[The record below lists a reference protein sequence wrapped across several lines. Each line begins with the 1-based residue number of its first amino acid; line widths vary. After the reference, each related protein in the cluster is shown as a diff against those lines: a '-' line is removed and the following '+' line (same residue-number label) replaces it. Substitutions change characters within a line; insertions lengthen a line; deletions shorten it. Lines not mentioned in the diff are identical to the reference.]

1 MDRELGEQ
9 MTAAFVVLAPRTRQ
23 SATGP
28 KADGL
33 LSVDLLVRKLRPVEL
48 LKLRSRHWS
57 LVCDSPEPHAKFVAL
72 HAAAD
77 ALCLG
82 LADRRPSLKSSFE
95 HCSCKLGSCPRRVS
109 IDTKTPIAPP
119 LVELPI
125 RTASRGFYDGF
136 SREVTIPSK
145 IIVSL
150 LIMWAIFFP
159 VSANET
165 LSAANSSIIAT
176 FSGWYVYLVAFLM
189 VSCFVLAV
197 VPQSGG
203 LRIGAPGDTPEFSR
217 FSWFAM
223 LFGAGIGIGMLTY
236 STGEPLAHFSN
247 NPEMIRGAV
256 EARSAEAVRSAYV
269 YTFLHWGFAAWGTYA
284 LVGLAIGYV
293 AYRRN
298 LPLTIR
304 SALAPL
310 FGRVMTGPVGHLV
323 DIVAVVATILGVAV
337 TMGLGVEQF
346 VAGLARLGIGD
357 WLLNADGSSS
367 VMAVIV
373 ALLILV
379 GASTLSALSGVGRG
393 IKWLS
398 NLNLALSFLLLAL
411 FAIVGSGMV
420 ALEILGVGLVDYVRT
435 IVPNSLTL
443 FADTGTAMSSALVQ
457 WQRDWSVFYWAWWIA
472 FSPFVGMFIARISRG
487 RTIREYV
494 FGVILVPSLM
504 CFVWMALAGGTAIDL
519 ELTGAAGGAILHTGI
534 SDQLYATLAAMLE
547 PGLMALVSGLVVIL
561 LMTYLVT
568 SADSAI
574 LIVNTINGAGDTD
587 GEHRHHIVFWGV
599 ALAFVVGSMLI
610 LGGID
615 AIRITMIIGALPFS
629 LVVALMAVAILKAVA
644 FDLVRKHH
652 GVPTTAEACAEAESA
667 K

>member
-1 MDRELGEQ
+1 MP
-9 MTAAFVVLAPRTRQ
+9 A
-23 SATGP
+23 
-28 KADGL
+28 
-33 LSVDLLVRKLRPVEL
+33 
-48 LKLRSRHWS
+48 
-57 LVCDSPEPHAKFVAL
+57 EPDH
-72 HAAAD
+72 
-77 ALCLG
+77 
-82 LADRRPSLKSSFE
+82 P
-95 HCSCKLGSCPRRVS
+95 
-109 IDTKTPIAPP
+109 IDPP
-119 LVELPI
+119 LIDLPI
-125 RTASRGFYDGF
+125 KTASRGFYDGF

-145 IIVSL
+145 VIVSL

-159 VSANET
+159 VSASET

-189 VSCFVLAV
+189 FTCFVLALF
-197 VPQSGG
+197 PQSGT
-203 LRIGAPGDTPEFSR
+203 LRIGNPGEKPEFGR

-247 NPEMIRGAV
+247 NPDIIRGLV
-256 EARSAEAVRSAYV
+256 DARTAEAVRPAYI

-310 FGRVMTGPVGHLV
+310 FGLRLSGVWGHLV

-337 TMGLGVEQF
+337 TMGIGVEQF
-346 VAGLARLGIGD
+346 VMGLARLGVGD
-357 WLLNADGSSS
+357 WLLDPDGSSS
-367 VMAVIV
+367 IAAVILS
-373 ALLILV
+373 LLVLV
-379 GASTLSALSGVGRG
+379 GASTISALSGVGRG

-398 NLNLALSFLLLAL
+398 NLNMGLSFALLAL
-411 FAIVGSGMV
+411 FAIVGSAFGG
-420 ALEILGVGLVDYVRT
+420 LKLLGVGVWDYLRT
-435 IVPNSLTL
+435 LVPNSLTL
-443 FADTGTAMSSALVQ
+443 FDAGGEFGDALVQ
-457 WQRDWSVFYWAWWIA
+457 WQLDWSVFYWAWWIA
-472 FSPFVGMFIARISRG
+472 FAPFVGMFIARISRG

-494 FGVILVPSLM
+494 FGVVLVPSLM
-504 CFVWMALAGGTAIDL
+504 CFFWMAMVGGTAIDL
-519 ELTGAAGGAILHTGI
+519 ELSGAAQGGIVNAAM
-534 SDQLYATLAAMLE
+534 SDQLFATLAVLLDPAV
-547 PGLMALVSGLVVIL
+547 AAVVSGLVVLL
-561 LMTYLVT
+561 LMTYLIT

-574 LIVNTINGAGDTD
+574 LIVNTINGAG
-587 GEHRHHIVFWGV
+587 ESESERNHHILFWGV

-629 LVVALMAVAILKAVA
+629 FVVAIMGVAILKAVIY
-644 FDLVRKHH
+644 DLFRKHH
-652 GVPTTAEACAEAESA
+652 GVPTTAQGCAEAAEG

>member
-1 MDRELGEQ
+1 MLGYSMRRIRYGLMRDRPEAKISLES
-9 MTAAFVVLAPRTRQ
+9 AAEC
-23 SATGP
+23 GP
-28 KADGL
+28 LD
-33 LSVDLLVRKLRPVEL
+33 
-48 LKLRSRHWS
+48 
-57 LVCDSPEPHAKFVAL
+57 
-72 HAAAD
+72 D
-77 ALCLG
+77 A
-82 LADRRPSLKSSFE
+82 
-95 HCSCKLGSCPRRVS
+95 
-109 IDTKTPIAPP
+109 PIAPP

-125 RTASRGFYDGF
+125 DTHDRGFYDGF
-136 SREVTIPSK
+136 SRAVTIPSK

-159 VSANET
+159 VSASET
-165 LSAANSSIIAT
+165 LSAANSSIISS
-176 FSGWYVYLVAFLM
+176 FSGWYVYLVATLM
-189 VSCFVLAV
+189 FACFVVAII
-197 VPQSGG
+197 PQSGR
-203 LRIGAPGDTPEFSR
+203 LLIGAPGDRPEFSR

-236 STGEPLAHFSN
+236 STGEPLAHFAN
-247 NPEMIRGAV
+247 NPDIIRGTV
-256 EARSAEAVRSAYV
+256 ESLSPEAVRPAYI

-310 FGRVMTGPVGHLV
+310 FGKAMSGMAGHLV

-346 VAGLARLGIGD
+346 VAGLARLQLGD
-357 WLLNADGSSS
+357 WLLDDDGSSS
-367 VMAVIV
+367 AAAIVV
-373 ALLILV
+373 ALLVLV
-379 GASTLSALSGVGRG
+379 GASTISALSGVGRG

-398 NLNLALSFLLLAL
+398 NLNMVLSFLLLAL
-411 FAIVGSGMV
+411 FIVGGSGLF
-420 ALEILGVGLVDYVRT
+420 AIKLLGIGLFDYVRT
-435 IVPNSLTL
+435 LIPNSLTL
-443 FADTGTAMSSALVQ
+443 FPDTGGELASALVR
-457 WQRDWSVFYWAWWIA
+457 WQLDWSVFYWAWWIA
-472 FSPFVGMFIARISRG
+472 FAPFVGMFIARISRG
-487 RTIREYV
+487 RTVREYV
-494 FGVILVPSLM
+494 FGVVLVPSLM
-504 CFVWMALAGGTAIDL
+504 CFIWMTMAGGTAIDL
-519 ELTGAAGGAILHTGI
+519 ELSGVANGSIVETGI
-534 SDQLYATLAAMLE
+534 SDQLYATLAVLLDPAVAM
-547 PGLMALVSGLVVIL
+547 AVSGLVVVL

-574 LIVNTINGAGDTD
+574 LIVNTINGAGETE
-587 GEHRHHIVFWGV
+587 GQRQHHIVFWGA

-629 LVVALMAVAILKAVA
+629 FVVALMAIGILKAIA

-652 GVPTTAEACAEAESA
+652 GVPTTAEGCAKLAAS

>member
-1 MDRELGEQ
+1 MP
-9 MTAAFVVLAPRTRQ
+9 A
-23 SATGP
+23 
-28 KADGL
+28 
-33 LSVDLLVRKLRPVEL
+33 
-48 LKLRSRHWS
+48 
-57 LVCDSPEPHAKFVAL
+57 EPDH
-72 HAAAD
+72 
-77 ALCLG
+77 
-82 LADRRPSLKSSFE
+82 P
-95 HCSCKLGSCPRRVS
+95 
-109 IDTKTPIAPP
+109 IDPP
-119 LVELPI
+119 LIDLPI
-125 RTASRGFYDGF
+125 KTASRGFYDGF

-145 IIVSL
+145 VIVSL

-159 VSANET
+159 VSASET

-189 VSCFVLAV
+189 FTCFVLALF
-197 VPQSGG
+197 PQSGT
-203 LRIGAPGDTPEFSR
+203 LRIGNPGEKPEFGR

-247 NPEMIRGAV
+247 NPDIIRGLV
-256 EARSAEAVRSAYV
+256 DARTAEAVRPAYI

-310 FGRVMTGPVGHLV
+310 FGLRLSGVWGHLV

-337 TMGLGVEQF
+337 TMGIGVEQF
-346 VAGLARLGIGD
+346 VMGLARLGVGG
-357 WLLNADGSSS
+357 WLLDPDGSSS
-367 VMAVIV
+367 IAAVILS
-373 ALLILV
+373 LLVLV
-379 GASTLSALSGVGRG
+379 GASTISALSGVGRG

-398 NLNLALSFLLLAL
+398 NLNMGLSFALLAL
-411 FAIVGSGMV
+411 FAIVGSAFGG
-420 ALEILGVGLVDYVRT
+420 LKLLGVGVWDYLRT
-435 IVPNSLTL
+435 LVPNSLTL
-443 FADTGTAMSSALVQ
+443 FDAGGEFGDALVQ
-457 WQRDWSVFYWAWWIA
+457 WQLDWSVFYWAWWIA
-472 FSPFVGMFIARISRG
+472 FAPFVGMFIARISRG

-494 FGVILVPSLM
+494 FGVVLVPSLM
-504 CFVWMALAGGTAIDL
+504 CFFWMAMVGGTAIDL
-519 ELTGAAGGAILHTGI
+519 ELSGAAQGSIVNAAM
-534 SDQLYATLAAMLE
+534 SDQLFATLAVLLDPAV
-547 PGLMALVSGLVVIL
+547 AAVVSGLVVLL
-561 LMTYLVT
+561 LMTYLIT

-574 LIVNTINGAGDTD
+574 LIVNTINGAG
-587 GEHRHHIVFWGV
+587 ESESERNHHILFWGA

-629 LVVALMAVAILKAVA
+629 FVVAIMGVAILKAVIY
-644 FDLVRKHH
+644 DLFRKHH
-652 GVPTTAEACAEAESA
+652 GVPTTAQGCAEAAEG

>member
-1 MDRELGEQ
+1 
-9 MTAAFVVLAPRTRQ
+9 MTAET
-23 SATGP
+23 
-28 KADGL
+28 DY
-33 LSVDLLVRKLRPVEL
+33 PVE
-48 LKLRSRHWS
+48 
-57 LVCDSPEPHAKFVAL
+57 
-72 HAAAD
+72 
-77 ALCLG
+77 
-82 LADRRPSLKSSFE
+82 
-95 HCSCKLGSCPRRVS
+95 
-109 IDTKTPIAPP
+109 PP
-119 LVELPI
+119 LIDLPI
-125 RTASRGFYDGF
+125 KTASRGFYDGF

-159 VSANET
+159 VSASET
-165 LSAANSSIIAT
+165 LTAANSSIIAT

-189 VSCFVLAV
+189 LVCFVLAI
-197 VPQSGG
+197 VPQSGS
-203 LRIGAPGDTPEFSR
+203 LRIGNPGEKPEFGR

-236 STGEPLAHFSN
+236 STGEPMAHFAN
-247 NPEMIRGAV
+247 NPDIIRGTI
-256 EARSAEAVRSAYV
+256 EAQTAEAIRPANV

-293 AYRRN
+293 AYRRD

-310 FGRVMTGPVGHLV
+310 FGLRLSGGWGHVV

-346 VAGLARLGIGD
+346 VAGLARLGLGD
-357 WLLNADGSSS
+357 WLLDPDGSSS
-367 VMAVIV
+367 ALAVIV
-373 ALLILV
+373 ALFVLV

-398 NLNLALSFLLLAL
+398 NLNMGLSFALLAL
-411 FAIVGSGMV
+411 FLVAGSG
-420 ALEILGVGLVDYVRT
+420 LYGLKLLGVGTWDYIRT
-435 IVPNSLTL
+435 LVPNSLTL
-443 FADTGTAMSSALVQ
+443 FQGGGEFGDALVQ
-457 WQRDWSVFYWAWWIA
+457 WQLDWSVFYWAWWIA
-472 FSPFVGMFIARISRG
+472 FAPFVGMFIARISRG

-494 FGVILVPSLM
+494 LGVILVPSLM
-504 CFVWMALAGGTAIDL
+504 CFAWMTIVGGTAIDL
-519 ELTGAAGGAILHTGI
+519 ELSGAAQGSILEAGI
-534 SDQLYATLAAMLE
+534 SDQLFATLAVLLDPAV
-547 PGLMALVSGLVVIL
+547 ASVVSGLVVLL
-561 LMTYLVT
+561 LMTYLIT

-574 LIVNTINGAGDTD
+574 LIVNTINGAGESE
-587 GEHRHHIVFWGV
+587 GERRHHILFWGA

-629 LVVALMAVAILKAVA
+629 FVVAIMGVAILKAVA
-644 FDLVRKHH
+644 YDLRRKHH
-652 GVPTTAEACAEAESA
+652 GVPTTAQACNEIAAG

>member
-1 MDRELGEQ
+1 MRAETD
-9 MTAAFVVLAPRTRQ
+9 P
-23 SATGP
+23 
-28 KADGL
+28 
-33 LSVDLLVRKLRPVEL
+33 
-48 LKLRSRHWS
+48 
-57 LVCDSPEPHAKFVAL
+57 
-72 HAAAD
+72 
-77 ALCLG
+77 
-82 LADRRPSLKSSFE
+82 
-95 HCSCKLGSCPRRVS
+95 
-109 IDTKTPIAPP
+109 PIEPP
-119 LVELPI
+119 LTDHSIEPPLIELPI
-125 RTASRGFYDGF
+125 KTASRGFYDGF

-159 VSANET
+159 VSASET
-165 LSAANSSIIAT
+165 LTAANSTIIST

-189 VSCFVLAV
+189 FTCFILAL
-197 VPQSGG
+197 VPQAGS
-203 LRIGAPGDTPEFSR
+203 LRIGNPGEQPEFGR

-247 NPEMIRGAV
+247 NPDIIRGLVGAQ
-256 EARSAEAVRSAYV
+256 SAEAVRPAYI

-304 SALAPL
+304 SGLAPL
-310 FGRVMTGPVGHLV
+310 FGLHLSGRWGHIV

-337 TMGLGVEQF
+337 TMGFGVEQF
-346 VAGLARLGIGD
+346 VAGLARLGLGD
-357 WLLNADGSSS
+357 WLLDPDGSSS
-367 VMAVIV
+367 AMAVV
-373 ALLILV
+373 LALVVLV

-398 NLNLALSFLLLAL
+398 NLNMGLSFALLAL
-411 FAIVGSGMV
+411 FAVVGSG
-420 ALEILGVGLVDYVRT
+420 LGGLRLLGVGLWDYLRT
-435 IVPNSLTL
+435 LIPNSLTL
-443 FADTGTAMSSALVQ
+443 FDKGGPFGEALVQ
-457 WQRDWSVFYWAWWIA
+457 WQLDWSVFYWAWWIA
-472 FSPFVGMFIARISRG
+472 FAPFVGMFIARISRG

-504 CFVWMALAGGTAIDL
+504 CFVWMTMVGGTAIDL
-519 ELTGAAGGAILHTGI
+519 ELSGAAQGSIVGAGI
-534 SDQLYATLAAMLE
+534 SDQLFATLAVLLDPAV
-547 PGLMALVSGLVVIL
+547 AAVVSGLVVIL
-561 LMTYLVT
+561 LMTYLIT

-574 LIVNTINGAGDTD
+574 LIVNTINGAGDSE
-587 GEHRHHIVFWGV
+587 GEHRHHILFWGV

-629 LVVALMAVAILKAVA
+629 FVVAVMGVAILKAVVY
-644 FDLVRKHH
+644 DLRRKHY
-652 GVPTTAEACAEAESA
+652 GVPTTAQACAEYAA
-667 K
+667 GK

>member
-1 MDRELGEQ
+1 
-9 MTAAFVVLAPRTRQ
+9 MTAET
-23 SATGP
+23 
-28 KADGL
+28 DY
-33 LSVDLLVRKLRPVEL
+33 PVE
-48 LKLRSRHWS
+48 
-57 LVCDSPEPHAKFVAL
+57 
-72 HAAAD
+72 
-77 ALCLG
+77 
-82 LADRRPSLKSSFE
+82 
-95 HCSCKLGSCPRRVS
+95 
-109 IDTKTPIAPP
+109 PP
-119 LVELPI
+119 LIDLPI
-125 RTASRGFYDGF
+125 KTASRGFYDGF

-159 VSANET
+159 VSASET
-165 LSAANSSIIAT
+165 LTAANSSIIAT

-189 VSCFVLAV
+189 LVCFVLAI
-197 VPQSGG
+197 VPQSGS
-203 LRIGAPGDTPEFSR
+203 LRIGNPGEKPEFGR

-236 STGEPLAHFSN
+236 STGEPMAHFAN
-247 NPEMIRGAV
+247 NPDIIRGAI
-256 EARSAEAVRSAYV
+256 EAQTAEAIRPAYV

-293 AYRRN
+293 AYRRD

-310 FGRVMTGPVGHLV
+310 FGLRLSGAWGHVV

-346 VAGLARLGIGD
+346 VAGLARLGLGD
-357 WLLNADGSSS
+357 WLLDPDGSSS
-367 VMAVIV
+367 ALAVIV
-373 ALLILV
+373 ALFVLV

-398 NLNLALSFLLLAL
+398 NLNMGLSFALLAL
-411 FAIVGSGMV
+411 FLVAGSG
-420 ALEILGVGLVDYVRT
+420 LYGLKLLGVGVWDYIRT
-435 IVPNSLTL
+435 LVPNSLTL
-443 FADTGTAMSSALVQ
+443 FRGGGEFGDALVQ
-457 WQRDWSVFYWAWWIA
+457 WQLDWSVFYWAWWIA
-472 FSPFVGMFIARISRG
+472 FAPFVGMFIARISRG

-494 FGVILVPSLM
+494 LGVILVPSLM
-504 CFVWMALAGGTAIDL
+504 CFAWMTIVGGTAIDL
-519 ELTGAAGGAILHTGI
+519 ELSGAAQGSILEAGI
-534 SDQLYATLAAMLE
+534 SDQLFATLAVLLDPAV
-547 PGLMALVSGLVVIL
+547 ASVVSGLVVLL
-561 LMTYLVT
+561 LMTYLIT

-574 LIVNTINGAGDTD
+574 LIVNTINGAGESE
-587 GEHRHHIVFWGV
+587 GERRHHILFWGA

-629 LVVALMAVAILKAVA
+629 FVVAIMGVAILKAVA
-644 FDLVRKHH
+644 YDLRRKHH
-652 GVPTTAEACAEAESA
+652 GVPTTAQACNEIAAG

>member
-1 MDRELGEQ
+1 
-9 MTAAFVVLAPRTRQ
+9 MTAET
-23 SATGP
+23 
-28 KADGL
+28 DY
-33 LSVDLLVRKLRPVEL
+33 PVE
-48 LKLRSRHWS
+48 
-57 LVCDSPEPHAKFVAL
+57 
-72 HAAAD
+72 
-77 ALCLG
+77 
-82 LADRRPSLKSSFE
+82 
-95 HCSCKLGSCPRRVS
+95 
-109 IDTKTPIAPP
+109 PP
-119 LVELPI
+119 LIDLPI
-125 RTASRGFYDGF
+125 KTASRGFYDGF

-159 VSANET
+159 VSASET
-165 LSAANSSIIAT
+165 LTAANSSIIAT

-189 VSCFVLAV
+189 LVCFVLAI
-197 VPQSGG
+197 VPQSGS
-203 LRIGAPGDTPEFSR
+203 LRIGNPGEKPEFGR

-236 STGEPLAHFSN
+236 STGEPLAHFAN
-247 NPEMIRGAV
+247 NPDIIRGAI
-256 EARSAEAVRSAYV
+256 EAQTAEAIRPAYV

-293 AYRRN
+293 AYRRD

-310 FGRVMTGPVGHLV
+310 FGLRLSGGWGHVV

-346 VAGLARLGIGD
+346 VAGLARLGLGD
-357 WLLNADGSSS
+357 WLLDPDGSSS
-367 VMAVIV
+367 ALAVIV
-373 ALLILV
+373 ALFVLV

-398 NLNLALSFLLLAL
+398 NLNMGLSFALLAL
-411 FAIVGSGMV
+411 FLVAGSG
-420 ALEILGVGLVDYVRT
+420 LYGLKLLGVGVWDYFRT
-435 IVPNSLTL
+435 LVPNSLTL
-443 FADTGTAMSSALVQ
+443 FQGGGEFGDALVQ
-457 WQRDWSVFYWAWWIA
+457 WQLDWSVFYWAWWIA
-472 FSPFVGMFIARISRG
+472 FAPFVGMFIARISRG

-494 FGVILVPSLM
+494 LGVILVPSLM
-504 CFVWMALAGGTAIDL
+504 CFAWMTIVGGTAIDL
-519 ELTGAAGGAILHTGI
+519 ELSGAAQGSILEAGI
-534 SDQLYATLAAMLE
+534 SDQLFATLAVLLDPAM
-547 PGLMALVSGLVVIL
+547 ASVVSGLVVLL
-561 LMTYLVT
+561 LMTYLIT

-574 LIVNTINGAGDTD
+574 LIVNTINGAGESE
-587 GEHRHHIVFWGV
+587 GERRHHILFWGA

-629 LVVALMAVAILKAVA
+629 FVVAIMGVAILKAVA
-644 FDLVRKHH
+644 YDLRRKHH
-652 GVPTTAEACAEAESA
+652 GVPTTAQACNEIAAG

>member
-1 MDRELGEQ
+1 MP
-9 MTAAFVVLAPRTRQ
+9 A
-23 SATGP
+23 
-28 KADGL
+28 
-33 LSVDLLVRKLRPVEL
+33 
-48 LKLRSRHWS
+48 
-57 LVCDSPEPHAKFVAL
+57 EPDH
-72 HAAAD
+72 
-77 ALCLG
+77 
-82 LADRRPSLKSSFE
+82 P
-95 HCSCKLGSCPRRVS
+95 
-109 IDTKTPIAPP
+109 IDPP
-119 LVELPI
+119 LIDLPI
-125 RTASRGFYDGF
+125 KTASRGFYDGF

-145 IIVSL
+145 VIVSL

-159 VSANET
+159 VSASET

-189 VSCFVLAV
+189 FTCFVLALF
-197 VPQSGG
+197 PQSGT
-203 LRIGAPGDTPEFSR
+203 LRIGNPGEKPEFGR

-247 NPEMIRGAV
+247 NPDIIRGLV
-256 EARSAEAVRSAYV
+256 DARTAEAVRPAYI

-310 FGRVMTGPVGHLV
+310 FGLRLSGVWGHLV

-337 TMGLGVEQF
+337 TMGIGVEQF
-346 VAGLARLGIGD
+346 VMGLARLGVGD
-357 WLLNADGSSS
+357 WLLDPDGSSS
-367 VMAVIV
+367 IAAVILS
-373 ALLILV
+373 LLVLV
-379 GASTLSALSGVGRG
+379 GASTISALSGVGRG

-398 NLNLALSFLLLAL
+398 NLNMGLSFALLSL
-411 FAIVGSGMV
+411 FAIVGSAFGG
-420 ALEILGVGLVDYVRT
+420 LKLLGVGVWDYLRT
-435 IVPNSLTL
+435 LVPNSLTL
-443 FADTGTAMSSALVQ
+443 FDAGGEFGDALVQ
-457 WQRDWSVFYWAWWIA
+457 WQLDWSVFYWAWWIA
-472 FSPFVGMFIARISRG
+472 FAPFVGMFIARISRG

-494 FGVILVPSLM
+494 FGVVLVPSLM
-504 CFVWMALAGGTAIDL
+504 CFFWMAMVGGTAIDL
-519 ELTGAAGGAILHTGI
+519 ELSGAAQGSIVNAAM
-534 SDQLYATLAAMLE
+534 SDQLFATLAVLLDPAV
-547 PGLMALVSGLVVIL
+547 AAVVSGLVVLL
-561 LMTYLVT
+561 LMTYLIT

-574 LIVNTINGAGDTD
+574 LIVNTINGAG
-587 GEHRHHIVFWGV
+587 ESESERNHHILFWGV

-629 LVVALMAVAILKAVA
+629 FVVAIMGVAILKAVIY
-644 FDLVRKHH
+644 DLFRKHH
-652 GVPTTAEACAEAESA
+652 GVPTTAQGCAEAAEG